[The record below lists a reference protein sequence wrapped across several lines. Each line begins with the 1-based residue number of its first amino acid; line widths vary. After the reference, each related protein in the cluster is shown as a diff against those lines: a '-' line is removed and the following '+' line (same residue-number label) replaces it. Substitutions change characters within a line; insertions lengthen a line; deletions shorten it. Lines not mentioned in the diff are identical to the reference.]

1 MKLRFD
7 DLTSLRGVAALSV
20 AAMHLWLDL
29 NNQALIAADSV
40 FNTGTQFIAKSY
52 LFVDFFFVLSGF
64 VLFISYAGEFSTRIS
79 LRDWKTFLVR
89 RIGRLF
95 PLHLFML
102 ALFLPYELS
111 RLYLSTGSSAF
122 APPNTVENF
131 VLSIFLMQAWVPHGF
146 GWNSPAWSISAE
158 WFVNIFFPVLAFI
171 VLRQSRVF
179 SAAAAVILLAGIG
192 VWCLFIAPDV
202 QLWNNSN
209 YPLLRCAMEFT
220 IGLCIGRLSGA
231 DLVRATP
238 AIPVIGSQ
246 LAIAAILAA
255 AILAMHLGL
264 NDTYPVVAFSL
275 LIYAIAV
282 RRKDT
287 AFLSPRPLRLL
298 GEWSYSIYLVHRLI
312 CVVTSFV
319 VSRLMHGRML
329 TDLEAAAMFVAVL
342 AVVIGVSALTYRW
355 IEVPAR
361 RAVYGMT
368 IRKAR
373 TA

>member
-1 MKLRFD
+1 M
-7 DLTSLRGVAALSV
+7 AALSV

-52 LFVDFFFVLSGF
+52 LFVDFSCCWQGF

-89 RIGRLF
+89 RVGRLF

-122 APPNTVENF
+122 APPNTVENL
-131 VLSIFLMQAWVPHGF
+131 VLSIFLMQAWVPHGSLEF
-146 GWNSPAWSISAE
+146 TGLVDQRRVVREHLFPGAGLHCAASEAGPSPPPPPSSCWRESASGACSSPRTSSSGTTRTIRCCDARWNSPSA
-158 WFVNIFFPVLAFI
+158 FA
-171 VLRQSRVF
+171 SDA
-179 SAAAAVILLAGIG
+179 SA
-192 VWCLFIAPDV
+192 
-202 QLWNNSN
+202 
-209 YPLLRCAMEFT
+209 
-220 IGLCIGRLSGA
+220 GA
-231 DLVRATP
+231 DLVRAAP

-246 LAIAAILAA
+246 LFIAAILAA
-255 AILAMHLGL
+255 AILAMDLGL

-368 IRKAR
+368 IRNAR

>member
-64 VLFISYAGEFSTRIS
+64 VLFISYAGEFSTRIN

-111 RLYLSTGSSAF
+111 RIYLSTGSSAF

-171 VLRQSRVF
+171 VLRQSRAF

-246 LAIAAILAA
+246 LSIAAILAA

-368 IRKAR
+368 IRNAR